1 MLATQCLYFKEVAL
15 YDFFTRSSF
24 RLGNG
29 FIFLHLPSVSE
40 NMSLVRCLQ
49 IANANEAIQ
58 QMKEMG
64 VDPIGVKLMGGK
76 ALHFNLKIEGIEPRK
91 ANLLK
96 QEMLSL
102 GGDVAVDGRGFDCS
116 AEQTDAFLMGTQKQ
130 LEGLILKLEQFPDLQ
145 TLAHSIRETLKNF
158 SKTHYSIRCRNKT
171 LELGKQTLLM
181 GILNVTPD
189 SFSDGGLFLDK
200 EKAISQGLRMAE
212 EGADII
218 DVGGESTRPGSKPL
232 ELGEELRRV
241 IPVIES
247 LAKGIDVPISI
258 DTYKSAVAERAIEAG
273 AQIIND
279 ISGLHFDPNLAN
291 VSAKEDTPLILMH
304 IRGTPE
310 TMQKNV
316 YYDSLFS
323 EILRYLRDSIQMAE
337 SAGVD
342 PQQILIDPGIG
353 FGKTVDHNLMI
364 IKNLHEF
371 RVLGKPIL
379 LGTSR
384 KTFIGK
390 ILKEDAR
397 GRLEGTISSIAIGVV
412 NGAHII
418 RSHDVLE
425 SKKAIRI
432 ADAVRLV

>member
-1 MLATQCLYFKEVAL
+1 MGLSPKFPLIPTVNKY
-15 YDFFTRSSF
+15 
-24 RLGNG
+24 
-29 FIFLHLPSVSE
+29 
-40 NMSLVRCLQ
+40 MSLVRCLQ

-64 VDPIGVKLMGGK
+64 VDPIGIKLMEGK
-76 ALHFNLKIEGIEPRK
+76 TLRFNLKIEGIEPRK
-91 ANLLK
+91 VNLLK

-102 GGDVAVDGRGFDCS
+102 GGDVAVDERGFDCS
-116 AEQTDAFLMGTQKQ
+116 AEQANALLMGTQKQ
-130 LEGLILKLEQFPDLQ
+130 LDELILKLEHYPDLQ
-145 TLAHSIRETLKNF
+145 TLAHSIRGTLKNF
-158 SKTHYSIRCRNKT
+158 CKSSYSIRCRKQT
-171 LELGKQTLLM
+171 LVLGKRTLLM

-189 SFSDGGLFLDK
+189 SFSDGGLFFDT
-200 EKAISQGLRMAE
+200 EKAISQALRMVE

-232 ELGEELRRV
+232 ELEEELHRV

-247 LAKGIDVPISI
+247 LAKKIDLPISI
-258 DTYKSAVAERAIEAG
+258 DTYKSAVAKSAIEAG

-279 ISGLHFDPNLAN
+279 ISGLHFDPTLAN
-291 VSAKEDTPLILMH
+291 VAAKEDTPLILMH

-316 YYDSLFS
+316 HYDSLFS
-323 EILRYLRDSIQMAE
+323 EILRSLRNSVQMAE

-342 PQQILIDPGIG
+342 PQQIIIDPGIG
-353 FGKTVDHNLMI
+353 FGKTVDDNLMI
-364 IKNLHEF
+364 IKKLQEF

-390 ILKEDAR
+390 ILKADPG

-425 SKKAIRI
+425 AKKAISI
-432 ADAVRLV
+432 ADAVRLAGTKASES